1 MLQWKRIIS
10 MALVLVLCLGLTFQ
24 VKASDIEEAQDKAEQ
39 LEEQKNETQAEKDS
53 LTEKLNA
60 IIGEMEETQK
70 KLSAKEL
77 EIQQKEEELI
87 NAKVDENNQY
97 ESMKKRIKY
106 MYENGNTEFI
116 EILCASKSIGE
127 FLNNAEYIT
136 SISEYDREQL
146 TAFQKVVAEVK
157 RQEEELQNEYTELM
171 DLREKLSDD
180 QASVEQ
186 LLADANM
193 KLEDLEK
200 QIGDNAAL
208 LEKLKKEAEEAAARK
223 KAAEEAAAAQAAQSG
238 GGSTVEIS
246 GSPGPSVVS
255 GGGQFTNPC
264 PGASYISSEFGEYR
278 SPSDPA
284 HKGMDFA
291 ANTGV
296 PTYAA
301 ADGTVLY
308 AFYSDS
314 AGNWVVIN
322 HGNGLVTKYM
332 HHSAIY
338 VSEGQFVTKGQQ
350 IGAVGS
356 TGWSS
361 GPHLHFQVEVNGVA
375 VNPRNYL

>member
-1 MLQWKRIIS
+1 MILRRKAVSLLLI
-10 MALVLVLCLGLTFQ
+10 LVLCLGTA
-24 VKASDIEEAQDKAEQ
+24 VRADASEISETEKEAEELEQKKQAAEEEKNA
-39 LEEQKNETQAEKDS
+39 LEEQ
-53 LTEKLNA
+53 LNA
-60 IIGEMEETQK
+60 IVSEMEETKAKIDEKENQI
-70 KLSAKEL
+70 SAKED
-77 EIQQKEEELI
+77 ELI
-87 NAKVDENNQY
+87 QARVDENDQY

-136 SISEYDREQL
+136 TISEYDRNQL
-146 TAFQKVVAEVK
+146 TVFQEIVKEVK
-157 RQEEELQNEYTELM
+157 RQEEELQSEYTELTS
-171 DLREKLSDD
+171 LREKLSSD

-186 LLADANM
+186 LLENADM

-208 LEKLKKEAEEAAARK
+208 LEKLKKEAEEAEARR
-223 KAAEEAAAAQAAQSG
+223 KAAEEAARAQESAGAG
-238 GGSTVEIS
+238 TYE
-246 GSPGPSVVS
+246 PGPPVVS
-255 GGGQFTNPC
+255 GNTQFTNPC

-338 VSEGQFVTKGQQ
+338 VSAGQYVTKGQQ

-356 TGWSS
+356 TGWST
-361 GPHLHFQVEVNGVA
+361 GPHLHFQVEVNGMA